1 MADIKLFNIQDTVKE
16 LPAETVELE
25 RFLQNKIEENMETFF
40 SVTFLKSEHVFNGG
54 RIDSLGIDE
63 NNSPVIF
70 EYKRSIN
77 ENVINQGLF
86 YLDWL
91 MDHKAD
97 FELLV
102 QKNLGI
108 EKSQLIEWSN
118 PVVYCIA
125 RDFTRYDEHAVN
137 QMQRNIKLVRYRKYA
152 ENLLVFEFLNNP
164 MINPKPPIN
173 DKDKTANPQSQVS
186 SEDKYY
192 KDLFIYHLNRTNQ
205 ELREVFTNMS
215 DLILSLGAPDE
226 IVREDLRFYA
236 AFRKSKNFATTLI
249 QNKKILLFLHLDPLS
264 VHVPSGLQSRD
275 LSKIGH
281 AGTGNLELSICNQK
295 DLELAEPL
303 IRLAYEKN

>member
-1 MADIKLFNIQDTVKE
+1 MADIKLFNIQETVKE
-16 LPAETVELE
+16 IPAETVELE
-25 RFLQNKIEENMETFF
+25 RDLQNKIEANMEAFF

-70 EYKRSIN
+70 EYKRSMN

-108 EKSQLIEWSN
+108 KKSEMIEWSN

-164 MINPKPPIN
+164 VVKTKP
-173 DKDKTANPQSQVS
+173 AVS
-186 SEDKYY
+186 DTGKQALPDTRASKENKYY
-192 KDLFIYHLNRTNQ
+192 KDTFEYHWEATTP
-205 ELREVFTNMS
+205 ELRAIFTDMADTIIS
-215 DLILSLGAPDE
+215 MGSPDE
-226 IVREDLRFYA
+226 ISREDLQFYV
-236 AFRKSKNFATTLI
+236 AFRKSKNFATTI
-249 QNKKILLFLHLDPLS
+249 IMNKRIILYLHLDPNEIES
-264 VHVPSGLQSRD
+264 PPGLNTRD
-275 LSKIGH
+275 VSHIGH
-281 AGTGNLELSICNQK
+281 WGTGSLELSICNKK
-295 DLELAEPL
+295 DLDLAKSL
-303 IRLAYEKN
+303 IVLAYEKN

>member
-1 MADIKLFNIQDTVKE
+1 MADIKLFNIHDNAKE

-25 RFLQNKIEENMETFF
+25 RDLQNKIEANMETFF

-54 RIDSLGIDE
+54 RIDSLGINE

-108 EKSQLIEWSN
+108 KKSEMIEWSN

-164 MINPKPPIN
+164 AIKTKPAVSN
-173 DKDKTANPQSQVS
+173 TGKQSIPGTQS
-186 SEDKYY
+186 SKENRYY
-192 KDLFIYHLNRTNQ
+192 KDTFAYHWKATTP
-205 ELREVFTNMS
+205 ELRKIFIDMADTIIS
-215 DLILSLGAPDE
+215 TGSPDE
-226 IVREDLRFYA
+226 ISREDLQFYV
-236 AFRKSKNFATTLI
+236 AFRKSKNFATSVI
-249 QNKKILLFLHLDPLS
+249 MNKKILLYLHLEPTAVKEPLAL
-264 VHVPSGLQSRD
+264 VPRD
-275 LSKIGH
+275 VTHIGH
-281 AGTGNLELSICNQK
+281 WGTGNLELTIYNQN
-295 DLELAEPL
+295 DLESAKPL
-303 IRLAYEKN
+303 IKLAYEKN

>member
-1 MADIKLFNIQDTVKE
+1 MADIKLFNIQETVKE
-16 LPAETVELE
+16 IPAETVELE
-25 RFLQNKIEENMETFF
+25 RDLQNKIEANMEAFF

-70 EYKRSIN
+70 EYKRSMN

-102 QKNLGI
+102 QKDLGI
-108 EKSQLIEWSN
+108 KKSEMIEWSN

-152 ENLLVFEFLNNP
+152 ENLMVFEFLNNP
-164 MINPKPPIN
+164 VINLKTPKN
-173 DKDKTANPQSQVS
+173 SKDKSANPETQASC
-186 SEDKYY
+186 EDKYSKELFSY
-192 KDLFIYHLNRTNQ
+192 RLSRASKELKD
-205 ELREVFTNMS
+205 VFSSMS
-215 DLILSLGAPDE
+215 DFILSLDSPDE
-226 IVREDLRFYA
+226 IVREDMRFYA
-236 AFRKSKNFATTLI
+236 AFRKSKNFATALI
-249 QNKKILLFLHLDPLS
+249 QNKKIILFLHLDPLS
-264 VHVPSGLQSRD
+264 EKVPSELNPRD
-275 LSKIGH
+275 MSKIGH
-281 AGTGNLELSICNQK
+281 LGTGNLELTICNQN
-295 DLELAEPL
+295 DLESAKPL